1 MDKKTKIVF
10 GILCVVVA
18 FMDISGL
25 PAVLLKFSVADVD
38 SFILPLMLNF
48 VLIGIIAF
56 LVIKCFRI
64 TYPLGFTT
72 DGLWKGL
79 KHYALPGILAG
90 IASFFAFYI
99 GLYPFDYKPTIT
111 KILLEGILYY
121 VGVGIVEEFYVS
133 GLLLNIIEAFAHKA
147 KRKTEIAILASSII
161 FGLGHIPGMLGMGF
175 GVIIF
180 KLISTIG
187 MGLYF
192 GTVYKKTNNIWVPI
206 IMHTLIDIC
215 ALPYCFTENMR
226 YEFISLV
233 VLLITYSLLSIY
245 CLYIMFRKEKEHRK

>member
-25 PAVLLKFSVADVD
+25 PAVLLKLSVADVD

-64 TYPLGFTT
+64 IYPLGFTT

-90 IASFFAFYI
+90 IASFFYI
-99 GLYPFDYKPTIT
+99 YQTSRL
-111 KILLEGILYY
+111 
-121 VGVGIVEEFYVS
+121 S
-133 GLLLNIIEAFAHKA
+133 S
-147 KRKTEIAILASSII
+147 ASI
-161 FGLGHIPGMLGMGF
+161 HI
-175 GVIIF
+175 
-180 KLISTIG
+180 
-187 MGLYF
+187 
-192 GTVYKKTNNIWVPI
+192 
-206 IMHTLIDIC
+206 
-215 ALPYCFTENMR
+215 
-226 YEFISLV
+226 
-233 VLLITYSLLSIY
+233 
-245 CLYIMFRKEKEHRK
+245 